1 MKIRNDFVTNSSS
14 SSFIIGFSGDKDM
27 YDVLREN
34 LSDIYSDYLIDLILE
49 EADSAGIVGFDGL
62 EEFVKDEWWFNEDCS
77 KEIESLKEIAKSK
90 GFDKFF
96 KVEVGDHDCDSIVE
110 HQVLPYLGCTL
121 TGYSHH

>member
-62 EEFVKDEWWFNEDCS
+62 EEFVKNEWWFNADCS
-77 KEIESLKEIAKSK
+77 KEIESLKEEAKSK

-96 KVEVGDHDCDSIVE
+96 KVEVADDCIEFTIE
-110 HQVLPYLGCTL
+110 HYVMPHLNCTL
-121 TGYSHH
+121 RGYSHH